1 MTLRIGLTGGIGSG
15 KTAASNYLASKGIDI
30 VDSDI
35 IAREVVQP
43 QQPAWLAIREHFGPD
58 AILDSG
64 QLNRSWLR
72 QRVFEKPEDRAWLEQ
87 QTHPRIRA
95 LTLSRLE
102 QARSSYVVL
111 ASPLLF
117 ESGQNQL
124 VDRILVID
132 IPEDIQVLRASQ
144 RDNND
149 AEQIRKII
157 QSQIPRQE
165 RINKADDIADNSGG
179 LTELYE
185 QLDDYH
191 QQYTNLAITA

>member
-15 KTAASNYLASKGIDI
+15 KTAASDYLASKGIDI

-64 QLNRSWLR
+64 QLNRPWLR

-132 IPEDIQVLRASQ
+132 IPEDMQVLRASQ

-191 QQYTNLAITA
+191 QLYTNLAITA